1 MSDQQPDEA
10 ELGAAKSGL
19 SHVETKSGSEGAKL
33 MFKCESCD
41 HKEDISAEIL
51 DLMEAD
57 KPYEAPKHHD
67 QPMKVFMSS

>member
-10 ELGAAKSGL
+10 ELGAAKSEL
-19 SHVETKSGSEGAKL
+19 SHVETKSGNAAAKL
-33 MFKCESCD
+33 VFKCESCD
-41 HKEDISAEIL
+41 HKEDISTEVL

-57 KPYEAPKHHD
+57 KPYDVPKHHD